1 MRISDCLRA
10 ALLLPF
16 LAIAT
21 IAMAGGD
28 QDTDHEEHD
37 HDAYEEASHVQIQA
51 DIAHAAGIRTDTATR
66 QALTLGS
73 LSYGR
78 LTTPPN
84 KRMAIRARFPGIVIK
99 VQVKSGDTVK
109 RNDVLAQV
117 ESNESLRG
125 YEIRAPFAGTILSRH
140 VNPGSVVDQ
149 QPLFQL
155 INTDTLWAEIRL
167 FGDQQ
172 KSVQP
177 GQMVRFQTQSQ
188 SSESLL
194 EGQIERL
201 IPVLQQPYTLARAV
215 IDNRDDH
222 YSPGDL
228 LEAQVLTESR
238 NNVLT
243 VDSKAIQEHDGQSVV
258 FVVLDDTYEAH
269 PVLIGQSNGRLTE
282 VIQGLEE
289 GERYV
294 TQGSYVIKA
303 DLEKSGASHDH

>member
-1 MRISDCLRA
+1 MRISDCLQV

-21 IAMAGGD
+21 IAGGD

-37 HDAYEEASHVQIQA
+37 HDAHEEASHVRIQA

-66 QALTLGS
+66 QALTMGS

-84 KRMAIRARFPGIVIK
+84 QHMAIRARFPGLVINVK
-99 VQVKSGDTVK
+99 VNSGDTVK

-172 KSVQP
+172 RRVQP
-177 GQMVRFQTQSQ
+177 GQPVRFQTQSP
-188 SSESLL
+188 SLKSTF
-194 EGQIERL
+194 EGRIERL
-201 IPVLQQPYTLARAV
+201 IPVPKKPYTLARAV
-215 IDNRDDH
+215 IDNRGGH
-222 YSPGDL
+222 YLPGDL

-238 NNVLT
+238 NDVLT
-243 VDSKAIQEHDGQSVV
+243 VDSRAIQQHDGQSVV
-258 FVVLDDTYEAH
+258 FVVHDDAYEAH
-269 PVLIGQSNGRLTE
+269 PVLIGQSDGRLTE

-289 GERYV
+289 GDRYV

-303 DLEKSGASHDH
+303 DLEKSDASHDH